1 MKFRTTLTIFTFLLL
16 QVGGR
21 ANALT
26 YEEFEGHWNADLR
39 SEAFPEGS
47 SGSFDFWLEDDEP
60 QGIVG
65 TAYGTFRIAAFS
77 LAENTLN
84 VQFLTPI
91 GIGDL
96 SLLSVDESTAEL
108 EWRIG
113 TLFGSGTATL
123 TDPESVSGLDLE
135 RLSGVFAGVAS
146 GPLLAGEFPISMELT
161 SHEGEVG
168 GTVQTPIGKFD
179 IRRTL
184 IHHHRFIFEIANSE
198 DVEGL
203 IVGSQAQDDSLEIFW
218 GITFAVGVAFLK
230 KSPETELDT
239 LEESGSGDKHNIE
252 PAQSD

>member
-1 MKFRTTLTIFTFLLL
+1 MKTKTTLTLFTLLLL
-16 QVGGR
+16 QAGSR

-26 YEEFEGHWNADLR
+26 YEELQGHWVADLR

-47 SGSFDFWLEDDEP
+47 SGSFDFWLERGGP

-65 TAYGTFRIAAFS
+65 TAYGTFRIATFS
-77 LAENTLN
+77 LADDALS

-96 SLLSVDESTAEL
+96 SLRSVDKSTLKL

-123 TDPESVSGLDLE
+123 TDPESVAALDIE
-135 RLSGVFAGVAS
+135 RLSGTFEGVAS
-146 GPLLAGEFPISMELT
+146 GPLLAGEFAISLELT

-168 GTVQTPIGKFD
+168 GTVRTPIGEFD
-179 IRRTL
+179 IRKTL
-184 IHHHRFIFEIANSE
+184 LHHHRFIFEIVNSE

-203 IVGSQAQDDSLEIFW
+203 VIGSQADDDSLEIFW
-218 GITFAVGVAFLK
+218 GITFAVGVALLER
-230 KSPETELDT
+230 SPEADSYLQ
-239 LEESGSGDKHNIE
+239 EEFGGGAEEDADPPPNE
-252 PAQSD
+252 